1 MLRSYRNGKIS
12 IYFSTKLNY
21 RSTTTA
27 TMATATMATNECP
40 RLQVAE
46 PTTRRPLVS
55 SVFRPTSEQ
64 VVVHTL
70 SQWNPSYFK
79 GTHTHTHTRARA
91 HIHTHRPAVLVVPE
105 IGVRALITLRYA
117 HTIVGQTSTNA
128 ITNAFL
134 PRYSPNQCAL
144 AHVCMLVHYASIHI
158 TRQVLDLREF

>member
-79 GTHTHTHTRARA
+79 GTHTHTHARARARA
-91 HIHTHRPAVLVVPE
+91 HTLHTHAHAQTGRSRCSRDRRSSVDHAALRTHYRRANIDERDHKCVP
-105 IGVRALITLRYA
+105 
-117 HTIVGQTSTNA
+117 
-128 ITNAFL
+128 
-134 PRYSPNQCAL
+134 P
-144 AHVCMLVHYASIHI
+144 
-158 TRQVLDLREF
+158 